1 MKRLLYLAAAL
12 SAAFLCGCKRE
23 PDPDEAYKALAA
35 LEFTSSDED
44 FPNPERGFYRPVEF
58 HGAAPTAFAATTVTS
73 LRQFNYTLML
83 LEFYL
88 TDFMESDISEQY
100 LEGISS
106 CFENLREGGGKAIV
120 RFAYKDSESDKPWD
134 ASEAWVLRH
143 IEQVK
148 PILQENADV
157 ILVLQAGFIGVW
169 GEWYYTS
176 NFNMNPV
183 SEASFTPRKHVLE
196 ALLDALPERRQVQ
209 LRTPEFKLKLLGLSV
224 TDTLTSATAHS
235 PAAVSRVGGHN
246 DCFLAS
252 SNDTGTFHGD
262 TEREFWKADSRYTI
276 MGGESCKI
284 SSYCKCDNAIK
295 ALEDYH
301 WTYLNSA
308 FHTGVLSIWRTDKCF
323 DEISR
328 RLGYRLSI
336 DKAFISPTVKAG
348 EPVRLVLKMRNDGFS
363 APQNPRLA
371 QLVFTGADGTSSAVT
386 LDKVDPRTWYA
397 GTVTTVDVTVPAP
410 EKAGE
415 YTLSLNLP
423 DPEPALFSNPFYSIR
438 LANQDVWDELSGYN
452 KITTVSVE

>member
-1 MKRLLYLAAAL
+1 M
-12 SAAFLCGCKRE
+12 
-23 PDPDEAYKALAA
+23 
-35 LEFTSSDED
+35 
-44 FPNPERGFYRPVEF
+44 
-58 HGAAPTAFAATTVTS
+58 
-73 LRQFNYTLML
+73 
-83 LEFYL
+83 
-88 TDFMESDISEQY
+88 
-100 LEGISS
+100 
-106 CFENLREGGGKAIV
+106 
-120 RFAYKDSESDKPWD
+120 
-134 ASEAWVLRH
+134 
-143 IEQVK
+143 
-148 PILQENADV
+148 
-157 ILVLQAGFIGVW
+157 
-169 GEWYYTS
+169 
-176 NFNMNPV
+176 
-183 SEASFTPRKHVLE
+183 
-196 ALLDALPERRQVQ
+196 
-209 LRTPEFKLKLLGLSV
+209 
-224 TDTLTSATAHS
+224 
-235 PAAVSRVGGHN
+235 
-246 DCFLAS
+246 
-252 SNDTGTFHGD
+252 
-262 TEREFWKADSRYTI
+262 
-276 MGGESCKI
+276 
-284 SSYCKCDNAIK
+284 CDNAIK

-423 DPEPALFSNPFYSIR
+423 DPEPALYSNPFYSIR